1 MAGAAGHRALLDHH
15 RGAGADGAGD
25 VEDPLRDAV
34 LGTSEEAGVTKVK
47 VPRGVTLVVG
57 LGLSGR
63 AICRHLARQGVP
75 FMVADTRSAP
85 PGLAEF
91 RAAHPGIEI
100 HCGPLSALDLAE
112 VAEVVLSPGVDPAT
126 PGLEGLADARHPAT
140 GEPRLVGEIALFRRA
155 CHAPVAAIT
164 GSNAKSTVTTLL
176 GEMAREAGRRVA
188 VGGNLGTPALDLL
201 AAQPDAELFVLELS
215 SFQLETTP
223 WLGAE
228 TAAFL
233 NLSEDHLDRHGDIAG
248 YRAAK
253 LAIFRDARHGVV
265 NAEEPLTWPE
275 VPLPALDRF
284 TTAAPAPGE
293 WGIARRDGRD
303 WLMHGEAPL
312 MPTQALRLAGRHNQA
327 NALAAL
333 AMGTRLGLPLA
344 AMTAVLARF
353 PGLPHRGETV
363 ATLAGVRWIND
374 SKGTNVGATLA
385 AIAGLGPTLD
395 GRLVLLAGGVGKGAD
410 FAPLAAPLARY
421 GREAILFG
429 ADAERLAAALEGRVA
444 ISRVADLE
452 AAMARAAAIAAPG
465 DCVLLSPACAS
476 LDQFANYQARG
487 DAFRRWVEARAG
499 GREAHA

>member
-1 MAGAAGHRALLDHH
+1 M
-15 RGAGADGAGD
+15 
-25 VEDPLRDAV
+25 
-34 LGTSEEAGVTKVK
+34 LGTSEEAGVHK

-75 FMVADTRSAP
+75 FRVADTRVAP
-85 PGLAEF
+85 PGLAAF
-91 RAAHPGIEI
+91 RAEHPGVAV
-100 HCGPLSALDLAE
+100 HCGPLTGLDLAAVE
-112 VAEVVLSPGVDPAT
+112 EVVLSPGVDPRT
-126 PGLEGLADARHPAT
+126 PGLEGLAEQRHPAS

-155 CHAPVAAIT
+155 CAAPVAAVT

-201 AAQPDAELFVLELS
+201 AEAPDAELFVLELS

-223 WLGAE
+223 RLAAE

-233 NLSEDHLDRHGDIAG
+233 NLSEDHLDRHGDMAG

-253 LAIFRDARHGVV
+253 LAIFRGARHGVV

-275 VPLPALDRF
+275 TPLPALDRF
-284 TTAAPAPGE
+284 TTTEPGPGE
-293 WGIARRDGRD
+293 WGIARRDGGD
-303 WLMHGEAPL
+303 WLMHGETPL
-312 MPTQALRLAGRHNQA
+312 MPAQRLRLAGRHNQA

-333 AMGTRLGLPLA
+333 AMGTRLGLGRD
-344 AMTAVLARF
+344 AMTAVLERF

-363 ATLAGVRWIND
+363 ATLDGVRWIND

-395 GRLVLLAGGVGKGAD
+395 GRVVLLAGGMGKGAD
-410 FAPLAAPLARY
+410 FAPLAGPLARY

-429 ADAERLAAALEGRVA
+429 ADAGRLETALQGRVA
-444 ISRVADLE
+444 VTRVADLE
-452 AAMARAAAIAAPG
+452 AAMQRARQVARAG
-465 DCVLLSPACAS
+465 DAVLLSPACAS

-487 DAFRRWVEARAG
+487 EAFRRWVEQQQREVAHG
-499 GREAHA
+499 G

>member
-1 MAGAAGHRALLDHH
+1 MQS
-15 RGAGADGAGD
+15 DGS
-25 VEDPLRDAV
+25 R
-34 LGTSEEAGVTKVK
+34 EAGGRVAISA
-47 VPRGVTLVVG
+47 GITLVVG
-57 LGLSGR
+57 LGVSGR

-85 PGLAEF
+85 PGLDDF
-91 RAAHPGIEI
+91 HAAHPEVAV
-100 HCGPLSALDLAE
+100 HLGPLTELDLAE

-126 PGLEGLADARHPAT
+126 PGLEGLAEARNPAT

-155 CHAPVAAIT
+155 CTASVAAIT
-164 GSNAKSTVTTLL
+164 GANAKSTVTTLL
-176 GEMAREAGRRVA
+176 GEMAREAGVRVA

-201 AAQPDAELFVLELS
+201 AETPDAELFVLELS

-223 WLGAE
+223 WLAAE

-233 NLSEDHLDRHGDIAG
+233 NLSEDHLDRHGDMAG

-253 LAIFRDARHGVV
+253 LAIFRGARHGVV
-265 NAEEPLTWPE
+265 NAEDPLTWPAA
-275 VPLPALDRF
+275 PLPALDRF
-284 TTAAPAPGE
+284 TTAAPGPGE

-303 WLMHGEAPL
+303 WLMHGETPL
-312 MPTQALRLAGRHNQA
+312 LAAGTMRLAGRHNQA

-344 AMTAVLARF
+344 AMRTVLERF

-363 ATLAGVRWIND
+363 AVRDGVRWIND

-385 AIAGLGPTLD
+385 AIAGLGPTLE

-410 FAPLAAPLARY
+410 FTPLAEPLARY

-429 ADAERLAAALEGRVA
+429 ADAPRLAAALEGRVA
-444 ISRVADLE
+444 VTRVADLG
-452 AAMARAAAIAAPG
+452 AAMGRARTVARPG

-476 LDQFANYQARG
+476 LDQFPNYQARG
-487 DAFRRWVEARAG
+487 DAFRRWLEQHLGEAADGKERRA
-499 GREAHA
+499 